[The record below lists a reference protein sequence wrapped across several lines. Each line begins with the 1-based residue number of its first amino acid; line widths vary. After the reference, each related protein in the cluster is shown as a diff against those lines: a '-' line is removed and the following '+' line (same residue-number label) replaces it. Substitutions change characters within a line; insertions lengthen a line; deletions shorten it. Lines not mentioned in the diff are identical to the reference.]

1 MLHVDLVECERE
13 GASMSANFLEFERG
27 CQAIL
32 QRIMSDL
39 WHKMTVYIGNTLSTD
54 DIRIPG

>member
-1 MLHVDLVECERE
+1 
-13 GASMSANFLEFERG
+13 MSANFLEFERV